1 MYLFVCV
8 CVSCFVHFL
17 SCAESWRR
25 VRLACVH
32 CRFMVASNSSQC
44 DVSSQ
49 FASRKW
55 PEKVLCGCSWWKA
68 DKSVSHQTQYHI
80 SMLHLLNVRALSF
93 RCNCVLRNE
102 QGACEKSVCHLMCV
116 LACQR
121 NHIACSSQSSPPL
134 FTTCDVPCF
143 LCVWYVERS
152 ALAFDGRAMASAI
165 FVCVWEFG
173 ASLIVQGALATSVC
187 HWVLCVRSASW
198 WRTCFPADGFCKSH
212 GLCGVEGWC
221 FLLCAFK
228 KVRLFWSPKIVLWW
242 CGFAPRPLVW
252 CQQMVSVLVPR
263 WDVLVVWSCQ
273 PRTKLR
279 GEARQTRGCA
289 NF

>member
-8 CVSCFVHFL
+8 SSHVSCTSSLAQKVG
-17 SCAESWRR
+17 AES
-25 VRLACVH
+25 ASHVH

-44 DVSSQ
+44 DVSSACESQ
-49 FASRKW
+49 MAREGLVRMFMVESRQIGFPPNTVPHFNVAFVK
-55 PEKVLCGCSWWKA
+55 CS
-68 DKSVSHQTQYHI
+68 
-80 SMLHLLNVRALSF
+80 ALSF

-102 QGACEKSVCHLMCV
+102 QGACEKSVCHLMIV

-165 FVCVWEFG
+165 CVCVWEFG

-242 CGFAPRPLVW
+242 CGFAPRPLCGASKW
-252 CQQMVSVLVPR
+252 CPCSCRVGTFLWFGPVSR
-263 WDVLVVWSCQ
+263 
-273 PRTKLR
+273 
-279 GEARQTRGCA
+279 ARSFVEKPARHAGVQH
-289 NF
+289 F